1 VLIGDNALRIL
12 QITKYYYP
20 SVSFGGPVQVTHN
33 LSKHMV
39 RKGHDVTVYTTD
51 AAHIGTRERVKQNFQ
66 IIDGVKVFYFANVAR
81 PYDLFIS
88 PGILQAL
95 WQNLSSFDVV
105 HLHEYRTF
113 QNLAF
118 YYSRKTN
125 MPYALT
131 VHGQLKIGQESRDV
145 HILRQLYERTFGM
158 NLLKNAGKI
167 FALSQFEFSQ
177 LVERGVSKDK
187 IVIIPNAIDLEDFKD
202 PPKKGQ
208 FRKELQLDEEEIILY
223 LGRISRLK
231 GLEFLVRAFSLL
243 SNSNNYR
250 LVLAGPDHGFSN
262 SLHRL
267 IDSLRLN
274 DKVLFT
280 GTLDRK
286 QVLGALNDAAVIVYA
301 TRQEGFPM
309 VPLEA
314 GIMGK
319 PVIVSNHPS
328 MDFVREGQFGL
339 SVEYGKAV
347 QLKETLERILENHD
361 FAAELGENGR
371 RYITK
376 NFAFDAVAERVENE
390 YLELINSY
398 KAKS

>member
-1 VLIGDNALRIL
+1 
-12 QITKYYYP
+12 
-20 SVSFGGPVQVTHN
+20 
-33 LSKHMV
+33 
-39 RKGHDVTVYTTD
+39 
-51 AAHIGTRERVKQNFQ
+51 
-66 IIDGVKVFYFANVAR
+66 
-81 PYDLFIS
+81 
-88 PGILQAL
+88 
-95 WQNLSSFDVV
+95 
-105 HLHEYRTF
+105 
-113 QNLAF
+113 
-118 YYSRKTN
+118 
-125 MPYALT
+125 
-131 VHGQLKIGQESRDV
+131 
-145 HILRQLYERTFGM
+145 M